1 MKEILL
7 CILVPQLLCIPI
19 YFALAAERR
28 ERERGGAEEEKKKAL
43 EVETAMANAKYHAIL
58 FDALKAFRK
67 VGTGVSYITPALQA
81 EDLDQETA
89 LMAIQLSRDD
99 TMRWA
104 DDSTVDA
111 RRHYRQLAYLF
122 DKYEEK
128 IKGEGV

>member
-7 CILVPQLLCIPI
+7 CILVPQLLCVPI
-19 YFALAAERR
+19 YFALAAERK
-28 ERERGGAEEEKKKAL
+28 ERETEGEAEAQKAAL
-43 EVETAMANAKYHAIL
+43 EVEMALDNAKYHAIL
-58 FDALKAFRK
+58 YDALKAFRK

-89 LMAIQLSRDD
+89 LMALQLSRDD

-104 DDSTVDA
+104 NDSTVDS
-111 RRHYRQLAYLF
+111 RRHWRQLAYLF
-122 DKYEEK
+122 DKFEEK